1 MFQPDLFQK
10 ENFDKAE
17 QLFHI
22 GLKMATDM
30 QHQNGITYV
39 LDLMANLALDVVSHQ
54 LWSFGS
60 DFSIKNDKICC
71 HDNKLGIPYIVF
83 LRSLDALW
91 KFCFLVFER
100 VLSYLYEDLD
110 LSYWTILPSVIVKI
124 MQCNA
129 KSALEI
135 QLIQQTDWMSF
146 IVKDWRTS

>member
-54 LWSFGS
+54 ILSFT
-60 DFSIKNDKICC
+60 FLKTLFYKNDKM
-71 HDNKLGIPYIVF
+71 
-83 LRSLDALW
+83 SLLHH
-91 KFCFLVFER
+91 R
-100 VLSYLYEDLD
+100 VL
-110 LSYWTILPSVIVKI
+110 
-124 MQCNA
+124 
-129 KSALEI
+129 
-135 QLIQQTDWMSF
+135 QTD
-146 IVKDWRTS
+146 T